1 MARTVTLKVM
11 GKERQYQKQGDEY
24 YRVKPDGNL
33 AKSPEKNPVIL
44 RNIKNKTSPLKVA
57 AGPTPRPK
65 NINTVTGMGGSTDVR
80 KPKPQP
86 KVNQK
91 GPKARPK
98 TVDDQGTTPRQRSNS
113 SKIQKLAMDAAKFPG
128 RNKPR
133 DTSIKGLEDLKAMPK
148 DKPTA
153 KKPSAKRS
161 TTTPQSKKTGT
172 SPNARALKAIQERNA
187 KAKNPLSKGMLGKI
201 EKELKKGGKPVY
213 KDGMVVGVT
222 HKGLIGTVYTGRPDS
237 NPFKRKKKKD

>member
-24 YRVKPDGNL
+24 YRVKADGTL

-44 RNIKNKTSPLKVA
+44 GNIKNKASPLKVA

-65 NINTVTGMGGSTDVR
+65 NINTVTGMGGSVDVR
-80 KPKPQP
+80 KPKPKP

-91 GPKARPK
+91 GPKPRPK
-98 TVDDQGTTPRQRSNS
+98 TVDDQGTTPKTRSNMA
-113 SKIQKLAMDAAKFPG
+113 KIQKLANSVGKFPG

-148 DKPTA
+148 D
-153 KKPSAKRS
+153 KPSAKRS

-237 NPFKRKKKKD
+237 NPFKKKKKKD

>member
-1 MARTVTLKVM
+1 MAKTVTLKVM
-11 GKERQYQKQGDEY
+11 GKERQYQKQGEDY
-24 YRVKPDGNL
+24 YRVKADGNL

-44 RNIKNKTSPLKVA
+44 GNIKNKASPLRVSTSL
-57 AGPTPRPK
+57 TPRPK
-65 NINTVTGMGGSTDVR
+65 KINTITGMGGSVDVR
-80 KPKPQP
+80 KEKPKV

-98 TVDDQGTTPRQRSNS
+98 TVDDRGTTPRQASNAT
-113 SKIQKLAMDAAKFPG
+113 KIQKLAMDAAKFPG
-128 RNKPR
+128 QNKPR
-133 DTSIKGLEDLKAMPK
+133 DTSIKGLADLKAMK
-148 DKPTA
+148 DDKPKT
-153 KKPSAKRS
+153 KRS
-161 TTTPQSKKTGT
+161 TTTQQSKKTGT
-172 SPNARALKAIQERNA
+172 STNARALKAIQERNA

-237 NPFKRKKKKD
+237 NPIKRKKK